1 MSKKLDPEKALYL
14 KPNQRT
20 VPGRKRRKGR
30 SSAGGWV
37 EHAASLNGDA
47 ALDEWGVAIRVMRK
61 LGKSF

>member
-1 MSKKLDPEKALYL
+1 MSEKLDPKKAVYL

-20 VPGRKRRKGR
+20 IPGRKRRKERR
-30 SSAGGWV
+30 SASEWV
-37 EHAASLNGDA
+37 EHKGDI

>member
-20 VPGRKRRKGR
+20 VPGRKRRKGW
-30 SSAGGWV
+30 SSAAEWV
-37 EHAASLNGDA
+37 EHRGDA

>member
-1 MSKKLDPEKALYL
+1 MSKKLDPEKVLYL

-20 VPGRKRRKGR
+20 VPGRKRRKAQG
-30 SSAGGWV
+30 SAGEWV
-37 EHAASLNGDA
+37 EHSGDV